1 MPLEPGLTA
10 KARLTVAE
18 GDTAR
23 ILRTGDVDVLA
34 TPRMIALCEE
44 ATVKAV
50 AGRLQPG
57 ETSVG
62 VRVQIDHLAPT
73 AVGEHVEADAK
84 LERIVGRRLVFSVS
98 VADDRG
104 LVAAGKLTRAV
115 VDREWFLDKAR

>member
-1 MPLEPGLTA
+1 M
-10 KARLTVAE
+10 
-18 GDTAR
+18 
-23 ILRTGDVDVLA
+23 LA

-44 ATVKAV
+44 ATVNAV

-73 AVGEHVEADAK
+73 AVGDDVEADAK
-84 LERIVGRRLVFSVS
+84 LERIVGRRLVFAVS
-98 VADDRG
+98 VADERG

>member
-10 KARLTVAE
+10 KARLTVADR
-18 GDTAR
+18 DTAR
-23 ILRTGDVDVLA
+23 TLRSGDVDVLA

-57 ETSVG
+57 QTSVG

-73 AVGEHVEADAK
+73 AVGEDVQADAK
-84 LERIVGRRLVFSVS
+84 LERIVGRRLVFAVS
-98 VADDRG
+98 VADPRG
-104 LVAAGKLTRAV
+104 LVAAGKVTRAV
-115 VDREWFLDKAR
+115 VDRERFLDRAR